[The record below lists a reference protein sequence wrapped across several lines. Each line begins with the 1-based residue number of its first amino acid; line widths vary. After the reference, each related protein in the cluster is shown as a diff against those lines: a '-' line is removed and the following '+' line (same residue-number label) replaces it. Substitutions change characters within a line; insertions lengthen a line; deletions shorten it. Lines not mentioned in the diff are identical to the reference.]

1 MRKILVSLFLI
12 TSVVGVGVFATG
24 AYFTDTVTQ
33 NNLTFKTGAAQLKFG
48 FCPGLQ
54 ADCLGT
60 AATLHDVSSFPAATI
75 GPGITNADCLV
86 IENTGAYALNLTGG
100 IATYTQTIGGMDAAF
115 LVKAETTD
123 SSCNPG
129 SGIVIF
135 GSQSLASAYG
145 AGPQSFGSLAP
156 GGRLY
161 VIWSNSW
168 NSTGDQS
175 SLQNQTITVN
185 TFMTGKTA

>member
-12 TSVVGVGVFATG
+12 TSVVGIGIFATG
-24 AYFTDTVTQ
+24 AYFTDTVTM
-33 NNLTFKTGAAQLKFG
+33 NNLTFTTGAAQLKFG

-60 AATLHDVSSFPAATI
+60 DATLHDVSSFPAATI

-86 IENTGAYALNLTGG
+86 IQNTGDVALNLTGG
-100 IATYTQTIGGMDAAF
+100 IGTYTQTIGGMDAAF

-129 SGIVIF
+129 SGTVIF
-135 GSQSLASAYG
+135 GSQSLATAYG

-175 SLQNQTITVN
+175 SLQHQTITVN
-185 TFMTGKTA
+185 TFMTGKSA